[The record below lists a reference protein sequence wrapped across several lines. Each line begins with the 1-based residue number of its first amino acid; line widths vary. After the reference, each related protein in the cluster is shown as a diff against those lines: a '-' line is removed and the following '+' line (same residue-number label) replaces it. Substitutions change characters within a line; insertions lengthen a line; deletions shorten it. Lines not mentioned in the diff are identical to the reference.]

1 MSSNIINRVQENLQ
15 YPPLKK
21 IDPNTEQVVH
31 QTNSPDKHSFGK
43 AAIPAI
49 LAAFSEF
56 VQSDE
61 GASDYL
67 YTTHCGNWIQKIFGD
82 RQDEVV
88 HAVSNFA
95 DVINED
101 PYFQMQAIA
110 DEIVTTTREQLPG
123 NATPKD
129 VKNFFHNEK
138 VDFLSYL
145 LPELKVGVLLG
156 DDSMDDQTHKMDGG
170 LSGFVQS
177 IGAAFDHAEPVENFT
192 HKTDT
197 SG

>member
-31 QTNSPDKHSFGK
+31 QPNSPDKHSFGQ

-49 LAAFSEF
+49 LAAFSEY

-61 GASDYL
+61 GASDFL
-67 YTTHCGNWIQKIFGD
+67 NNMHSGNWIQNIFGD

-88 HAVSNFA
+88 HAVSNFSLTVN
-95 DVINED
+95 DD

-110 DEIVTTTREQLPG
+110 DEIVKTTMEQLPA
-123 NATPKD
+123 NPTTKD
-129 VKNFFHNEK
+129 VKDFYHNEK

-156 DDSMDDQTHKMDGG
+156 DESMDDQTHKMDGG
-170 LSGFVQS
+170 LSGLVQK
-177 IGAAFDHAEPVENFT
+177 IGAAFDHADPVEKNGQT
-192 HKTDT
+192 PWI
-197 SG
+197 